1 MLGVFETILYARD
14 LDAAERFYTD
24 VLGFE
29 VIERV
34 EVLLALR
41 CEHGV
46 LLIFDPAK
54 SSVPGRGVPAHGTR
68 GTDGDGHVAFT
79 MPETEID
86 AWRARLAE
94 KGVAIEMEVDWSA
107 GGRSLYFR
115 DPAGNSLELAPP
127 TLWGGGWF

>member
-29 VIERV
+29 VIERA
-34 EVLLALR
+34 EVLVALR

-46 LLIFDPAK
+46 LLIFDPVK
-54 SSVPGRGVPAHGTR
+54 SSVPGRGVPAHGTE
-68 GTDGDGHVAFT
+68 GNGHVAFT
-79 MPETEID
+79 MPESELES
-86 AWRARLAE
+86 WRARLAE
-94 KGVAIEMEVDWSA
+94 KGVAVEMEVDWSA
-107 GGRSLYFR
+107 GGRSIYFR